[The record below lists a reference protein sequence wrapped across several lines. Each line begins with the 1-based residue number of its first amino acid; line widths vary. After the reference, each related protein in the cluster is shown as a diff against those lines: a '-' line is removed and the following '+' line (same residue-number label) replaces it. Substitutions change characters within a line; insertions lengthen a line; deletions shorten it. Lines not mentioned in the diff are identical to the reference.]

1 VSKLLATRLPSASKE
16 VSPDLFNRLIRI
28 LEINLGS
35 FDPDA
40 TPQFN
45 DSQISSLSFREGD
58 IIWNTSIGVTQV
70 YTGNEWLQLGT
81 PRSPEGYQLKASVG
95 SLSVKT
101 NGDITINISSNT
113 SGWNT
118 ETYYT

>member
-1 VSKLLATRLPSASKE
+1 MSKLLVTRLPSASRD
-16 VSPDLFNRLIRI
+16 VSPDLFNRLVRI

-35 FDPDA
+35 IDPDK

-45 DSQISSLSFREGD
+45 DQQISTLSFREGD
-58 IIWNTSIGVTQV
+58 VIWNSSIGVLQV
-70 YTGNEWLQLGT
+70 YNGLEWVQISSPT
-81 PRSPEGYQLKASVG
+81 NPEGYQLKASVG

-101 NGDITINISSNT
+101 NGNITVSLGNKT

-118 ETYYT
+118 ETFYT